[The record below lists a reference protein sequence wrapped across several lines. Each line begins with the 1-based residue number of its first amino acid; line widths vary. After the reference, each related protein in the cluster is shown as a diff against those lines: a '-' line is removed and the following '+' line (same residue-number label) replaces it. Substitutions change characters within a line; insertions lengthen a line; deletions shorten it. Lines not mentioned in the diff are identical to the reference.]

1 MSKLHIPAFLV
12 ESMDHAFDLF
22 GEAVAGG
29 GGGVEEARFGHAV
42 LVLVVGPYPDDFE

>member
-1 MSKLHIPAFLV
+1 MSKLHIAASLV
-12 ESMDHAFDLF
+12 ESMDQAFDLF

-42 LVLVVGPYPDDFE
+42 LVLVVGPDPDDFE

>member
-1 MSKLHIPAFLV
+1 MSKLRIPTFLV

-29 GGGVEEARFGHAV
+29 VEEARFGHAV
-42 LVLVVGPYPDDFE
+42 LVRVVGPDPDDFE

>member
-22 GEAVAGG
+22 GEAVAG
-29 GGGVEEARFGHAV
+29 VEEARFGHTV
-42 LVLVVGPYPDDFE
+42 LVLVVGPDPDDFE

>member
-1 MSKLHIPAFLV
+1 MSKLRIPTFLV

-29 GGGVEEARFGHAV
+29 WDGVEEARFGHAV
-42 LVLVVGPYPDDFE
+42 LVRVVGPDPDDFE